1 MHIDTA
7 DAGCTAGV
15 RTLLDQ
21 LDDSEVLSLGVLSG
35 AELCVLG
42 GTEHPVCW
50 GPLKSAWRELG
61 QLERERLADTSTQG
75 MFRRGLVKDQPPGR
89 GVKALFFPA
98 CYKVSAEL
106 GILLGARKSPALI
119 IATHHE
125 SRTPAVTYFQL
136 RGTTAIVEE
145 VPDRADNGIAGAARS
160 SLDVI
165 FSYRLL
171 TRAFAVGELARWA
184 LKPVV
189 SARHQPIPPRLI
201 GLFGWTEGDTPPS
214 CQLTIYGNGERA
226 HVYGPDISADLS
238 SQELIRFMTD
248 LLIKWAD
255 NRNSVA
261 GIYAAQRSS
270 CDKGTTSG
278 RAGPP

>member
-7 DAGCTAGV
+7 DAG
-15 RTLLDQ
+15 RTMGARALLDQ
-21 LDDSEVLSLGVLSG
+21 LDDSKVASLGVLSG

-42 GTEHPVCW
+42 GPGHPVCW
-50 GPLKSAWRELG
+50 GPLKNAWR
-61 QLERERLADTSTQG
+61 QLDQMEREQLADTSTRA

-98 CYKVSAEL
+98 CYTLSAEL
-106 GILLGARKSPALI
+106 GILLGARQSPALI

-125 SRTPAVTYFQL
+125 SRTPAVTYFQP

-160 SLDVI
+160 PLDII

-184 LKPVV
+184 LKPVPP
-189 SARHQPIPPRLI
+189 ARYQPIPPRLI
-201 GLFGWTEGDTPPS
+201 RFFGRTEGESPPS
-214 CQLTIYGNGERA
+214 CQLTIYGNGEQA
-226 HVYGPDISADLS
+226 HVYGPGISADLG
-238 SQELIRFMTD
+238 SQELSRFITD
-248 LLIKWAD
+248 LLTKWPDHA
-255 NRNSVA
+255 
-261 GIYAAQRSS
+261 
-270 CDKGTTSG
+270 
-278 RAGPP
+278 